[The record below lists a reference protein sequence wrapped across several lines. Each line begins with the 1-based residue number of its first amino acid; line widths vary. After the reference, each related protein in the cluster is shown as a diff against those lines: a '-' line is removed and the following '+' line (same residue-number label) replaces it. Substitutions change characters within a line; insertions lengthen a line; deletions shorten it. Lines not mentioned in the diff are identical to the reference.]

1 MTTLENNLTQI
12 LNEKRQKIIPSN
24 IRRGVKILNVTGTY
38 GGEGAEVEE
47 IEITPSAE
55 KQVIEGSF
63 SKVTILGD
71 SDLTPNNIRKGV
83 NIFGVKGELTISGDT
98 SSYNAKLEKPV
109 GNNHSIIYMISEIGE
124 IDLDGITSMYSMF
137 SNCDQLK
144 KILGLY
150 NTSNVKTMR
159 QCFYNCSSL
168 EEIPYFDTSGV
179 TNMTNAFQNC
189 KLITTIPELDFS
201 SLADTYQ
208 NYGVYGMFNGC
219 INLKSIPVIATE
231 NLEMFNSM
239 FYGCSSLET
248 VPELNTQKVNNVYT
262 TFNGCSSLKDFGG
275 FLNLGKAYTQATAN
289 YNVYVLDLSACSQL
303 THDSLM
309 NVINKLYDL
318 NLTYNVAG
326 GGTLYT
332 QTLKIGA
339 TNKAKLTA
347 EEIAIATN
355 KRLDCFIKRRKIK

>member
-1 MTTLENNLTQI
+1 
-12 LNEKRQKIIPSN
+12 
-24 IRRGVKILNVTGTY
+24 
-38 GGEGAEVEE
+38 
-47 IEITPSAE
+47 
-55 KQVIEGSF
+55 
-63 SKVTILGD
+63 
-71 SDLTPNNIRKGV
+71 
-83 NIFGVKGELTISGDT
+83 
-98 SSYNAKLEKPV
+98 
-109 GNNHSIIYMISEIGE
+109 
-124 IDLDGITSMYSMF
+124 MF
-137 SNCDQLK
+137 SSCQQLK
-144 KILGLY
+144 KILGIY
-150 NTSNVKTMR
+150 NTSSVKTIR
-159 QCFYNCSSL
+159 QCFSGCEAL
-168 EEIPYFDTSGV
+168 EEIPYFDTSSV

-189 KLITTIPELDFS
+189 KAITTIPELNFS
-201 SLADTYQ
+201 SLADAYQ

-219 INLKSIPVIATE
+219 TSLKNIPTIPTG

-275 FLNLGKAYTQATAN
+275 FLNLGKAYTRATAN

-355 KRLDCFIKRRKIK
+355 KGWSVS